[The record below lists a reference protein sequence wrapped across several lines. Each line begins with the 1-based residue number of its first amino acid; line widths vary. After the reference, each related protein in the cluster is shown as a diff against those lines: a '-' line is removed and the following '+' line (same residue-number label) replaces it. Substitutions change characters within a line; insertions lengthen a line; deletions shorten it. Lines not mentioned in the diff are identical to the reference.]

1 MFALR
6 EIATVRGG
14 LLLARKEAESG
25 PTPFRYESLA
35 LRAISPNGRV
45 DRRRLEPFYAR
56 ARLADEYLTRRGDV
70 VVRLNFPYSAVY
82 VDSEEN
88 EGLLVSSNCAI
99 VRPDER
105 VVSPA
110 YLAWFLNL
118 PEVRRRWTR
127 YSVSV
132 ALSAISVESLR
143 DLKISPPSL
152 ETQAEVVRFDALAR
166 REVELLRRL
175 ADEKEKY
182 YAEITRRI
190 EKNNATITNGKIRKN
205 EKK

>member
-45 DRRRLEPFYAR
+45 DRSRLEPFYAR

-143 DLKISPPSL
+143 DLKISPPPL

-175 ADEKEKY
+175 ADEKEKC

>member
-1 MFALR
+1 
-6 EIATVRGG
+6 
-14 LLLARKEAESG
+14 
-25 PTPFRYESLA
+25 
-35 LRAISPNGRV
+35 
-45 DRRRLEPFYAR
+45 
-56 ARLADEYLTRRGDV
+56 LTRRGAV

-88 EGLLVSSNCAI
+88 EGLVVSSNCAI
-99 VRPDER
+99 VRPDAR

-118 PEVRRRWTR
+118 PEIRRRWTR

-166 REVELLRRL
+166 REVELLRKL
-175 ADEKEKY
+175 ADAKEKY
-182 YAEITRRI
+182 YACLARQINAATR
-190 EKNNATITNGKIRKN
+190 
-205 EKK
+205 